1 MGKGQVVLLMLIT
14 SMLLTVAVG
23 FWEAVHDTEGG
34 ESGFKVD
41 KRIEVGHDLVDGAA
55 DAASKAKDTVKSA
68 ASGASQYAADKAGE
82 AANMA
87 RDQMDNV
94 KDFATGNAR
103 KTLENFDAT
112 AKAAKAYDEAKSKVG
127 EAKDKASQTAT
138 VEIKGNYEA
147 AKEKASKATAD
158 LGKKM
163 TT

>member
-1 MGKGQVVLLMLIT
+1 M
-14 SMLLTVAVG
+14 
-23 FWEAVHDTEGG
+23 F
-34 ESGFKVD
+34 
-41 KRIEVGHDLVDGAA
+41 
-55 DAASKAKDTVKSA
+55 
-68 ASGASQYAADKAGE
+68 SGASQYAADKAGE

-87 RDQMDNV
+87 RDQMGNV

-127 EAKDKASQTAT
+127 EAKDKASQTDT
-138 VEIKGNYEA
+138 VETKGNYEA

-158 LGKKM
+158 LGNKM

>member
-1 MGKGQVVLLMLIT
+1 M
-14 SMLLTVAVG
+14 
-23 FWEAVHDTEGG
+23 F
-34 ESGFKVD
+34 
-41 KRIEVGHDLVDGAA
+41 
-55 DAASKAKDTVKSA
+55 
-68 ASGASQYAADKAGE
+68 SGASQYAADKAGE

-103 KTLENFDAT
+103 KTLENFDAK

-158 LGKKM
+158 LGNKM

>member
-1 MGKGQVVLLMLIT
+1 M
-14 SMLLTVAVG
+14 
-23 FWEAVHDTEGG
+23 F
-34 ESGFKVD
+34 
-41 KRIEVGHDLVDGAA
+41 
-55 DAASKAKDTVKSA
+55 
-68 ASGASQYAADKAGE
+68 SGASQYAADKAGE

-103 KTLENFDAT
+103 KTLETFDAK

-127 EAKDKASQTAT
+127 EAKDKASQTDT
-138 VEIKGNYEA
+138 VETKGNYEA

-158 LGKKM
+158 LGNKM

>member
-1 MGKGQVVLLMLIT
+1 M
-14 SMLLTVAVG
+14 
-23 FWEAVHDTEGG
+23 F
-34 ESGFKVD
+34 
-41 KRIEVGHDLVDGAA
+41 
-55 DAASKAKDTVKSA
+55 
-68 ASGASQYAADKAGE
+68 SGASQYAADKAGE

-94 KDFATGNAR
+94 KDFAAGNAR
-103 KTLENFDAT
+103 KTLENFDAK
-112 AKAAKAYDEAKSKVG
+112 AKATKAYDEAKSKVG

>member
-1 MGKGQVVLLMLIT
+1 M
-14 SMLLTVAVG
+14 
-23 FWEAVHDTEGG
+23 F
-34 ESGFKVD
+34 
-41 KRIEVGHDLVDGAA
+41 
-55 DAASKAKDTVKSA
+55 
-68 ASGASQYAADKAGE
+68 SGASQYAADKAGE

-127 EAKDKASQTAT
+127 EAKDKASQTDT
-138 VEIKGNYEA
+138 VETKGNYEA

-158 LGKKM
+158 LGNKM